1 MHKSSAMPLQMSY
14 KGHVKGLYMKKHIGV
29 KIVIMIAAAFLIS
42 ASKPSL
48 DGRALVASSGELP
61 PGLYVK
67 AAAFLPGDTVLITN
81 PAAKVSIEALVFGT
95 FSPSE
100 GVAVILSPEAADVL
114 LITKD
119 SNSIVQLTKSGGDTE
134 HSVLAKAF
142 DKASPPVS
150 AEEPADDSVPY
161 ENYVK
166 SEAPAKT
173 EPVTPEVQDGKTADV
188 VEPAEASVAIAQEP
202 EPIAQT
208 DTAETVSQTEV
219 ASGEAASAEVTS
231 SEVTSLETVSTE
243 AASSEAASSEAS
255 SPEESFETEQVFT
268 PFADIA
274 SSKVPEPESAAE
286 NPPAEIP
293 AETAELSAVPE
304 EEPSPIAVSEAVYDE
319 PLVETTVS
327 SASDT
332 ETPIDEQPA
341 ESEVPLYT
349 EAEQPLYT
357 ETEIPETE
365 EAQSLSEPNI
375 LITAEDNPPVFEESV
390 ESDVDSVA
398 PKNDLPDYFTSSQED
413 EASFNEKPLYSENV
427 YFDTDSHL
435 IDGIDAFGTG
445 SYCIQLATYKNK
457 AYIAEVF
464 EKYGDKY
471 PIRLLKSEKIPE
483 AYQVL
488 IGPLN
493 KDEYPVILKRFVS
506 RGFKDAFVRSVR

>member
-1 MHKSSAMPLQMSY
+1 
-14 KGHVKGLYMKKHIGV
+14 MKKHIGV

-142 DKASPPVS
+142 DKTSPPVS
-150 AEEPADDSVPY
+150 AQEPADDSVPY

-166 SEAPAKT
+166 SEVPAKT
-173 EPVTPEVQDGKTADV
+173 EPVTPEVQDGQTSDV
-188 VEPAEASVAIAQEP
+188 VEPAEASVPIAQEP
-202 EPIAQT
+202 EHIAQT

-219 ASGEAASAEVTS
+219 ASA
-231 SEVTSLETVSTE
+231 E
-243 AASSEAASSEAS
+243 AASSAVTSKEVASSEAS
-255 SPEESFETEQVFT
+255 APEESFETEQVFT

>member
-1 MHKSSAMPLQMSY
+1 MRLRMQYRKH
-14 KGHVKGLYMKKHIGV
+14 GKGLYMTKKTGL
-29 KIVIMIAAAFLIS
+29 KISIIIAAVFFIS

-48 DGRALVASSGELP
+48 DGRALVASPGELP

-142 DKASPPVS
+142 DKTSPPVS

-166 SEAPAKT
+166 SEVPAKT
-173 EPVTPEVQDGKTADV
+173 EPVTPEVQDGQTADV
-188 VEPAEASVAIAQEP
+188 VEPAEASVPIAQEP
-202 EPIAQT
+202 EHIAQT

-219 ASGEAASAEVTS
+219 ASGEAASSAVTS
-231 SEVTSLETVSTE
+231 KEV
-243 AASSEAASSEAS
+243 ASSEAASTEAS

-357 ETEIPETE
+357 ETEIPEAE

-390 ESDVDSVA
+390 ESDEDFVA

-435 IDGIDAFGTG
+435 IDGIDAFGKG

>member
-150 AEEPADDSVPY
+150 AQEPADDSVPY

-188 VEPAEASVAIAQEP
+188 VEPAEASVPIAQEP

-219 ASGEAASAEVTS
+219 ASAEAASSAVTS
-231 SEVTSLETVSTE
+231 KE
-243 AASSEAASSEAS
+243 AASSEATA
-255 SPEESFETEQVFT
+255 PEESFETEQVFT

-274 SSKVPEPESAAE
+274 SSKVSEPESAAE
-286 NPPAEIP
+286 NRP
-293 AETAELSAVPE
+293 AETAELSVEPAEPSAVPE

-357 ETEIPETE
+357 ETEIPEAE

-390 ESDVDSVA
+390 ESDEDFVA

-413 EASFNEKPLYSENV
+413 EASFNEKPLYSEDV

-457 AYIAEVF
+457 AYIAGVF

>member
-142 DKASPPVS
+142 DKTSPPVS

-219 ASGEAASAEVTS
+219 ASAEVT
-231 SEVTSLETVSTE
+231 
-243 AASSEAASSEAS
+243 SSEAASSEAS

-413 EASFNEKPLYSENV
+413 EASFNEKTLYSENV

>member
-142 DKASPPVS
+142 DKTSPPVS
-150 AEEPADDSVPY
+150 AQEPADDSVPY

-166 SEAPAKT
+166 SEVPAKT
-173 EPVTPEVQDGKTADV
+173 EPVTPEVQDGQTSDV
-188 VEPAEASVAIAQEP
+188 VEPAEASVPIAQEP
-202 EPIAQT
+202 EHIAQT

-219 ASGEAASAEVTS
+219 ASA
-231 SEVTSLETVSTE
+231 E
-243 AASSEAASSEAS
+243 AASSAVTSKEVASSEAS
-255 SPEESFETEQVFT
+255 APEESFETEQVFT

>member
-142 DKASPPVS
+142 DKTSPPVS

-166 SEAPAKT
+166 SEVPAKT
-173 EPVTPEVQDGKTADV
+173 EPVTPEVQDGQTADV
-188 VEPAEASVAIAQEP
+188 VEPAEASVPIAQEP

-219 ASGEAASAEVTS
+219 ASAEAAAAEVTS
-231 SEVTSLETVSTE
+231 SEVTSSETASKEV
-243 AASSEAASSEAS
+243 ASSEAASSEAS

-274 SSKVPEPESAAE
+274 SSKVPEPESVAE

-332 ETPIDEQPA
+332 ETPIDEQA
-341 ESEVPLYT
+341 A

-390 ESDVDSVA
+390 ESDVDFVA

>member
-1 MHKSSAMPLQMSY
+1 
-14 KGHVKGLYMKKHIGV
+14 MKKHIGV

-173 EPVTPEVQDGKTADV
+173 EPVTPEVQDGQTADV
-188 VEPAEASVAIAQEP
+188 VETAEASVPIAQEP

-231 SEVTSLETVSTE
+231 SEVTS
-243 AASSEAASSEAS
+243 SEAASVEAS

-286 NPPAEIP
+286 NSPAEIP

-390 ESDVDSVA
+390 ESDEDFVA

-413 EASFNEKPLYSENV
+413 EASFNEKPLYSENI

-435 IDGIDAFGTG
+435 IDGIDAFGKG

>member
-142 DKASPPVS
+142 DKTSPPVS

-173 EPVTPEVQDGKTADV
+173 EPVTPEVQDGQTSDV
-188 VEPAEASVAIAQEP
+188 VEPAESSVPIAQEP

-219 ASGEAASAEVTS
+219 ASAEVT
-231 SEVTSLETVSTE
+231 
-243 AASSEAASSEAS
+243 SSEAASSEAS

-357 ETEIPETE
+357 ETEIPEAE

-375 LITAEDNPPVFEESV
+375 LIAAEDNPPVFEESV

-435 IDGIDAFGTG
+435 IDGIDAFGKG

>member
-1 MHKSSAMPLQMSY
+1 MPLQMSY

-142 DKASPPVS
+142 DKTSPPVS
-150 AEEPADDSVPY
+150 AQEPADDSVPY

-173 EPVTPEVQDGKTADV
+173 EPVTPEVQDGQTSDV
-188 VEPAEASVAIAQEP
+188 VEPAEASVPIAQEP
-202 EPIAQT
+202 EHIAQT

-219 ASGEAASAEVTS
+219 ASAEAASSAVTS
-231 SEVTSLETVSTE
+231 KE
-243 AASSEAASSEAS
+243 AASSEVASSEAS

-293 AETAELSAVPE
+293 VEPAEPSAVPE
-304 EEPSPIAVSEAVYDE
+304 EELSPIAVSEAVYDE

-357 ETEIPETE
+357 ETEIPEAE
-365 EAQSLSEPNI
+365 EAQSLSQPNV

-390 ESDVDSVA
+390 ESDEDFVA
-398 PKNDLPDYFTSSQED
+398 SKNDLPDYFTSSQED

>member
-173 EPVTPEVQDGKTADV
+173 EPVTPEVQDGQTADV
-188 VEPAEASVAIAQEP
+188 VEPAESSVPIAQEP

-219 ASGEAASAEVTS
+219 ASGEAASAEVIS
-231 SEVTSLETVSTE
+231 SEVT
-243 AASSEAASSEAS
+243 SSEAASS
-255 SPEESFETEQVFT
+255 
-268 PFADIA
+268 
-274 SSKVPEPESAAE
+274 
-286 NPPAEIP
+286 
-293 AETAELSAVPE
+293 
-304 EEPSPIAVSEAVYDE
+304 
-319 PLVETTVS
+319 
-327 SASDT
+327 
-332 ETPIDEQPA
+332 
-341 ESEVPLYT
+341 
-349 EAEQPLYT
+349 
-357 ETEIPETE
+357 
-365 EAQSLSEPNI
+365 
-375 LITAEDNPPVFEESV
+375 
-390 ESDVDSVA
+390 
-398 PKNDLPDYFTSSQED
+398 
-413 EASFNEKPLYSENV
+413 
-427 YFDTDSHL
+427 
-435 IDGIDAFGTG
+435 
-445 SYCIQLATYKNK
+445 
-457 AYIAEVF
+457 
-464 EKYGDKY
+464 
-471 PIRLLKSEKIPE
+471 
-483 AYQVL
+483 
-488 IGPLN
+488 
-493 KDEYPVILKRFVS
+493 
-506 RGFKDAFVRSVR
+506 

>member
-150 AEEPADDSVPY
+150 AQEPADDSVPY

-166 SEAPAKT
+166 SEVPAKT
-173 EPVTPEVQDGKTADV
+173 EPVTPEVQDGQTADV
-188 VEPAEASVAIAQEP
+188 VEPAESSVAIAQEP

-219 ASGEAASAEVTS
+219 ASGEAASAEVT
-231 SEVTSLETVSTE
+231 
-243 AASSEAASSEAS
+243 SSEAASSEAS

-332 ETPIDEQPA
+332 ETPIDEQPS
-341 ESEVPLYT
+341 ESEVPLYS

-390 ESDVDSVA
+390 ESDEDFVA
-398 PKNDLPDYFTSSQED
+398 SKNDLPDYFTSSQED

>member
-1 MHKSSAMPLQMSY
+1 MRLRMQYRKH
-14 KGHVKGLYMKKHIGV
+14 GKGLYMTKKTGL
-29 KIVIMIAAAFLIS
+29 KISIIIAAVFFIS

-48 DGRALVASSGELP
+48 DGRALVASPGELP

-142 DKASPPVS
+142 DKTSPPVS

-166 SEAPAKT
+166 SEVPAKT
-173 EPVTPEVQDGKTADV
+173 EPVMSEVQDGQTADV
-188 VEPAEASVAIAQEP
+188 VEPAQASVPIAQEP
-202 EPIAQT
+202 EHIVQT

-219 ASGEAASAEVTS
+219 ASAEVTS
-231 SEVTSLETVSTE
+231 SETASKEV
-243 AASSEAASSEAS
+243 ASSEAASTEAS

-357 ETEIPETE
+357 ETEIPEAE

-390 ESDVDSVA
+390 ESDEDFVA

-435 IDGIDAFGTG
+435 IDGIDAFGKG

>member
-150 AEEPADDSVPY
+150 AQEPADDSVPY

-173 EPVTPEVQDGKTADV
+173 EPVTPEVQDGQTADV
-188 VEPAEASVAIAQEP
+188 VEPAEASVPIAQEP
-202 EPIAQT
+202 EHIAQT
-208 DTAETVSQTEV
+208 DTAETVSQSEV
-219 ASGEAASAEVTS
+219 ASTEAASAEVTS
-231 SEVTSLETVSTE
+231 SEV
-243 AASSEAASSEAS
+243 ASSEAS
-255 SPEESFETEQVFT
+255 APEESFETEQVFT

-435 IDGIDAFGTG
+435 IDGIDAFGKG

>member
-1 MHKSSAMPLQMSY
+1 MPLQMSY

-29 KIVIMIAAAFLIS
+29 KIGIIIAAVFLIS

-48 DGRALVASSGELP
+48 DGRALVASPGELP

-81 PAAKVSIEALVFGT
+81 PGAKVSIEALVFGT

-114 LITKD
+114 FITKD
-119 SNSIVQLTKSGGDTE
+119 SNSIVQLTKSGGDAE

-142 DKASPPVS
+142 DKASSTVP

-161 ENYVK
+161 EDYAK
-166 SEAPAKT
+166 SEAAAKT
-173 EPVTPEVQDGKTADV
+173 EPVPPETRDGQTADV
-188 VEPAEASVAIAQEP
+188 VEPAEASVPIAPEP

-208 DTAETVSQTEV
+208 DTAETVSQPEV
-219 ASGEAASAEVTS
+219 ASGEAAPAEVT
-231 SEVTSLETVSTE
+231 
-243 AASSEAASSEAS
+243 ASSEAASPEVASTEAS

-274 SSKVPEPESAAE
+274 SSEVAEPETAAE

-390 ESDVDSVA
+390 ESDEDFVA
-398 PKNDLPDYFTSSQED
+398 SKNDLPDYFTSSQED

-471 PIRLLKSEKIPE
+471 PVRLLKSEKIPE
-483 AYQVL
+483 AYQVV